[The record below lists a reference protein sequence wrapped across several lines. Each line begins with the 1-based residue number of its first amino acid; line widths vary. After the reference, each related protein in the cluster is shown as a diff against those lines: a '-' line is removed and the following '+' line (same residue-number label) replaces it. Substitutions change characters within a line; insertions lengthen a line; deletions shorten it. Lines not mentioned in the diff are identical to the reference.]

1 MSYYIEMEGAF
12 VIACWSSA
20 SRAIHEPRLDSHL
33 SMTADRMAEK
43 RDQLVTI
50 GIAFVGGEIQ
60 RKINSNLERITHERY
75 QSENRLSVASPW

>member
-1 MSYYIEMEGAF
+1 MSDYIKMKGAF
-12 VIACWSSA
+12 VTACGSLTSKG
-20 SRAIHEPRLDSHL
+20 IHLPWLDSHL
-33 SMTADRMAEK
+33 SMTPDRMAEK